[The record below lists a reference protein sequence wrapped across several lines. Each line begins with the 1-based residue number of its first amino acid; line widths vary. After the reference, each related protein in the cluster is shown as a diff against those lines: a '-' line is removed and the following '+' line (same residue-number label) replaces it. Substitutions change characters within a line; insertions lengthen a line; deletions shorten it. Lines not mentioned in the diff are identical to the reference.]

1 MKRAPLW
8 LRALTALVV
17 WMGAQGV
24 SRARR
29 D

>member
-24 SRARR
+24 SRAKR